1 MRAGPVAGRY
11 GQMYRGAAACAARQ
25 ATSRQPGSDI
35 LDATMKTRLALA
47 VATLMLSGCIV
58 VPRTVEGYD
67 NECRIVTH
75 QMTLDTV
82 QIGRINNCN
91 YQRDCAAI
99 VAALA
104 VTAASA
110 IVSGTIAVVGNVVYW
125 GERRVGCAMADTPAP
140 MQIPAVDTTPSPLAL
155 PAEPSA

>member
-1 MRAGPVAGRY
+1 
-11 GQMYRGAAACAARQ
+11 
-25 ATSRQPGSDI
+25 
-35 LDATMKTRLALA
+35 MKTRLALA

-67 NECRIVTH
+67 TECRIVTH

-91 YQRDCAAI
+91 YQRDCAVILAG
-99 VAALA
+99 LA

-125 GERRVGCAMADTPAP
+125 GERRAGCAMATTTAPTP
-140 MQIPAVDTTPSPLAL
+140 IPAVERL
-155 PAEPSA
+155 PEPVPVAPSA